1 MVMVLRGAFFV
12 VGRVARRIAVLVSSR
27 LLGALHLGS
36 HFTWIFA
43 YDPGVESDED
53 SNQQDPWQETTHN
66 KVQIA

>member
-36 HFTWIFA
+36 HFAWIYA
-43 YDPGVESDED
+43 NDLCVESDED
-53 SNQQDPWQETTHN
+53 SNHQET
-66 KVQIA
+66 

>member
-1 MVMVLRGAFFV
+1 MVMVLRGAILV

-43 YDPGVESDED
+43 NDLRVESDED
-53 SNQQDPWQETTHN
+53 PNQQEQ
-66 KVQIA
+66 